1 LYSLSLLQ
9 SLDLGA
15 RTLRLHDNM
24 IWYLR
29 DRIGPEGGRAA
40 NQAMIQALGAACDG
54 KWETLPAQHAY
65 GWRFLIRHLRGA
77 CRGGEADRILVD
89 YAWIKAKLKAVGVQ
103 ALFAS
108 YLPESEDE
116 GARLVGRAIALS
128 LPAPGESPLRT

>member
-1 LYSLSLLQ
+1 MGSISITTTTYGTAIKVVNPHFSLLQ

-65 GWRFLIRHLRGA
+65 GWRFLIRI
-77 CRGGEADRILVD
+77 C
-89 YAWIKAKLKAVGVQ
+89 VGPAGVEKQ
-103 ALFAS
+103 T
-108 YLPESEDE
+108 
-116 GARLVGRAIALS
+116 GS
-128 LPAPGESPLRT
+128 LLITLGSRRS